1 MLVTLAY
8 MCNADSAQVFACL
21 CALTKVEF
29 IARDAP
35 TQRSTE
41 NENLFRAINSV

>member
-21 CALTKVEF
+21 CAITKVEW
-29 IARDAP
+29 IARDVP
-35 TQRSTE
+35 TQRSAK
-41 NENLFRAINSV
+41 NDNLFRAINSV